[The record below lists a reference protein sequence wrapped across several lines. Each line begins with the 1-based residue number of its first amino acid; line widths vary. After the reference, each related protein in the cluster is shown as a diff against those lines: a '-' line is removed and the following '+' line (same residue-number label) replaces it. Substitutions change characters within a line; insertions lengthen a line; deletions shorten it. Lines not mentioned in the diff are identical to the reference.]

1 MSTKKSSKVLTAI
14 GVVSIGMLGSGQVF
28 SASTPSV
35 KASSNPARTI
45 KAQIWVDN
53 WFALYSGD
61 TLIKEDSVPYNTE
74 RSFNTESFIFS
85 TALPAQ
91 LSVVMKDFK
100 ENDTGLEYI
109 GSSHQ
114 QAGDGGFIAQF
125 IDGAT
130 GKTLAVSDD
139 SWRCTV
145 IHKAPINLDECEK
158 SSNPQQVCKSKIDA
172 EPANWKSA
180 GFDDRS
186 WPQATLHSAWAVQP
200 HGDFNWFDWKM
211 SAKFIWSPDLVR
223 DNTVLCRFTIPASN

>member
-1 MSTKKSSKVLTAI
+1 MLINRSLIQLIRLGVLPIFILSGVQVNAAAQPTSQQASAERKV
-14 GVVSIGMLGSGQVF
+14 
-28 SASTPSV
+28 
-35 KASSNPARTI
+35 I

-53 WFALYSGD
+53 WFALYAGD

-74 RSFNTESFIFS
+74 RSFNTESFAFS

-100 ENDTGLEYI
+100 EDDTGLEYI

-125 IDGAT
+125 TDAAT
-130 GKTLAVSDD
+130 NKTLAVSDD
-139 SWRCTV
+139 GWRCTV
-145 IHKAPINLDECEK
+145 IHKAPVNLQECEN
-158 SSNPQQVCKSKIDA
+158 SNSPRQVCKSKIDP

-180 GFDDRS
+180 GYDYRN
-186 WPQATLHSAWAVQP
+186 WPNATIHSAWEVQP

-223 DNTVLCRFTIPASN
+223 DNTVLCRFTIPAP

>member
-14 GVVSIGMLGSGQVF
+14 GVVSIGMLGCGQVF
-28 SASTPSV
+28 SASTPSA
-35 KASSNPARTI
+35 KISSSPARTI

-74 RSFNTESFIFS
+74 RSFNTESFTFT

-100 ENDTGLEYI
+100 EDDTGLEYI

-172 EPANWKSA
+172 EPANWKST

-186 WPQATLHSAWAVQP
+186 WPQATVHSAWAVQP

-211 SAKFIWSPDLVR
+211 SAKFIWSSDLVR